1 MKCKNCGGEVYCRG
15 LCSKCYR
22 KEYRS
27 SPEIKEKNRERDKEY
42 YNRPEVK
49 ELKRIYNKEYH
60 SRPDVIE
67 RKKEYVKKYNKSPKA
82 KQKQKEYRKSPEV
95 IELNKIKYR
104 LNVLEKKYICEV
116 RSTRVQREIEML
128 RKMLREC
135 YEM

>member
-1 MKCKNCGGEVYCRG
+1 MKCKNCSSEVYCRG

-27 SPEIKEKNRERDKEY
+27 SPEVIKRKKESDKEY
-42 YNRPEVK
+42 YNRPEIK
-49 ELKRIYNKEYH
+49 ERKKLYMKEYYK
-60 SRPDVIE
+60 RPDVIE

-95 IELNKIKYR
+95 IERNKIKYR
-104 LNVLEKKYICEV
+104 LKTLERKYICEV

-128 RKMLREC
+128 RKLLREY